1 MHIISL
7 KAMGFYV
14 KRCFDFELNPNK
26 THFKGHPRLGA
37 GGPSLTGHTQPHQ
50 VRIDFFLRRI
60 PKILIFI
67 DLSNVG

>member
-1 MHIISL
+1 MLWNQMHIISL

-50 VRIDFFLRRI
+50 VRIDFF
-60 PKILIFI
+60 PKNSQNI
-67 DLSNVG
+67 DFY